1 MRKTRIYLDTSV
13 VSMFDDSERGI
24 ITKKFFEI
32 IEREPDNYEIIVSP
46 VLEEEILIT
55 PEPEKKVKIYQRL
68 ELLPKIN
75 IGKNDEAENLAW
87 IYVIEDVLTDTH
99 IDDLRHI
106 AYAVTSRCD
115 YVVSWNMK
123 HLSNVRTINRVNNY
137 NKNNNYPIVMI
148 TPPTIFLGE

>member
-1 MRKTRIYLDTSV
+1 
-13 VSMFDDSERGI
+13 MFDDSERGI